1 MSVAVQIILAFLV
14 AMFIVYVLVDLRA
27 GNRQYRDKTV
37 CDANS
42 GNGAFLPFVSVL
54 LPIYNEKHVV
64 EKLLNAVCA
73 IDYPKGLL
81 EILVLD
87 DSTDETSLLAEK
99 IIARKQ
105 AQGVQ
110 VFRLRREKRVGYKA
124 GNLNFGLEHAKG
136 DFIAIFDADCL
147 PPANFLLK
155 VMPFFSDEK
164 VGFLQTGI
172 AYHNSAVSFLTRFQA
187 MEACHKEDVT
197 EGFARDGFM
206 ASLTGSSCVWRR
218 KCIESIGGISDDT
231 ITEDVDMGY
240 AAQLDKWTYVYPR
253 DVVSLAELPETMA
266 AFRVQRQRWARGLAH
281 NAARHAARLFSTPMS
296 WLARIHALTLVF
308 SPLLLALFYVLLLL
322 APFIAMC
329 SQHLG
334 MFFHFICILF
344 LLGAIVWGWTNTSSS
359 GRKSENNTS
368 FLTRIA
374 DLSGFILMF
383 FPLSLYYFS
392 AVIQLCLGIRGEFH
406 ITPKGTGRA
415 KIKHPHI
422 NAILLALEI
431 FSFIYAAGTICLG
444 VAVGNYWV
452 VLYASLALGGFT
464 MALAF
469 SFFDS
474 LKKTPAPSHVLI
486 TGASGSIGAAL
497 AREYAAPG
505 VKLTLQGRNEK
516 KLRELCAICLDKGA
530 EAHIKILDL
539 RDKGMLEKWADE
551 ISEYDPPDL
560 LIANAGLN
568 TSIGANAEGEP
579 YDEMHALI
587 DVNIQAVFT
596 LVSRIL
602 PAMRKR
608 KSGQIAI
615 ISSLAAYYGLVHTPT
630 YCATKAALKSW
641 GLSLRGWL
649 QSEGIKV
656 NVILPG
662 YVDSPMCRSMPGP
675 KPFLWQPERAAKT
688 IRKGLERDW
697 ARISFPFP
705 LNLGI
710 WGLSVLPACLAM
722 PIAKLLGYGR

>member
-14 AMFIVYVLVDLRA
+14 AMFVIYVLVDLRA
-27 GNRQYRDKTV
+27 GSGTRDKAARG
-37 CDANS
+37 ANC
-42 GNGAFLPFVSVL
+42 GNSAFLPYVSVL
-54 LPIYNEKHVV
+54 LPIYNEKRVV

-73 IDYPKGLL
+73 MDYPRQLL

-87 DSTDETSLLAEK
+87 DSTDETGLLAEK
-99 IIARKQ
+99 IITGKK
-105 AQGVQ
+105 AQGVP
-110 VFRLRREKRVGYKA
+110 VFRLRREKRAGYKA

-147 PPANFLLK
+147 PPADFLLK

-172 AYHNSAVSFLTRFQA
+172 AYHNSNVSFLTRFQA
-187 MEACHKEDVT
+187 MEAGHKEDVT

-253 DVVSLAELPETMA
+253 DVVSQAELPETMA

-281 NAARHAARLFSTPMS
+281 NAARHAAGLFSTPMS

-308 SPLLLALFYVLLLL
+308 SPLLLALFYGLLLL
-322 APFIAMC
+322 APFIALC
-329 SQHLG
+329 ATDLG
-334 MFFHFICILF
+334 IFFHFTCIVF
-344 LLGAIVWGWTNTSSS
+344 LLAAIIWGWTNTSSAGNES
-359 GRKSENNTS
+359 DNKNSVS
-368 FLTRIA
+368 YRIT
-374 DLSGFILMF
+374 DLFGYVLLF

-392 AVIQLCLGIRGEFH
+392 AVIQLCLGVRGGFH

-415 KIKHPHI
+415 KIKHPRI
-422 NAILLALEI
+422 NGILLALEI

-444 VAVGNYWV
+444 VALGNYWV

-464 MALAF
+464 MSLAF

-474 LKKTPAPSHVLI
+474 LKKKPVPAHVLI
-486 TGASGSIGAAL
+486 TGASGSIGSAL

-516 KLRELCAICLDKGA
+516 KLLELCDVCRSRGA
-530 EAHIKILDL
+530 ETHIKILDL
-539 RDKGMLEKWADE
+539 RDNGALEKWADE
-551 ISEYDPPDL
+551 LAESGAPDL

-579 YDEMHALI
+579 YEEMHALI
-587 DVNIQAVFT
+587 NVNIQAVFT

-641 GLSLRGWL
+641 GMSLRGWL
-649 QSEGIKV
+649 QPEGIKV

-662 YVDSPMCRSMPGP
+662 YVDSPMCRAMPGP

-722 PIAKLLGYGR
+722 PIAKFLGYGR